1 MPISVLSINSMTQ
14 SVHVRQCEREL
25 CVYFKKLYNVSLE
38 NPAYSSATISAC
50 SECDVKCLGFFFF
63 TAYYLKIDT
72 LGEKQ
77 QITRC

>member
-50 SECDVKCLGFFFF
+50 SECDVKCLGFFF

-77 QITRC
+77 QMLT

>member
-38 NPAYSSATISAC
+38 NPAYSSATISVC
-50 SECDVKCLGFFFF
+50 SECDVKCSGFFFF
-63 TAYYLKIDT
+63 TAYYLNIDT

-77 QITRC
+77 QMLT

>member
-38 NPAYSSATISAC
+38 NPAYSSATISVC
-50 SECDVKCLGFFFF
+50 SECDVKCSGFFFLLP
-63 TAYYLKIDT
+63 TILIST
-72 LGEKQ
+72 LWEKNN
-77 QITRC
+77 RC